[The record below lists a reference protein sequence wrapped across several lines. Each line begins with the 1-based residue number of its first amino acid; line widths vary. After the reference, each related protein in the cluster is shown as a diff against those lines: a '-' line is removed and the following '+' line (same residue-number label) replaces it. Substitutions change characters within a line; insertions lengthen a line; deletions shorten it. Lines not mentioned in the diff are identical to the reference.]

1 MPGLVPG
8 IHVLLWIQP
17 KTWMPGIK
25 PGMTECTR
33 ENLALKF
40 GYCVQISKAVASV
53 ANKNTREDSR
63 VHQRTFALAA
73 AVIAVGLST
82 AHAQEKVWKHGILE
96 AKSDAGFI
104 AMVDKGGFAA
114 KRGLKVE
121 LLQIKAGATLMKALI
136 SGEIDSV
143 DMGAAESIV
152 AGVRGTGV
160 KIVGCTWPGVPQVVL
175 AKADIK
181 SLADL
186 KGKTVAISSPG
197 SLPDLLFRGML
208 DAANVPFSDV
218 KLATQ
223 GADLD
228 RYKSL
233 VAGITDA
240 AVVSNEFEAVM
251 PPNIKV
257 LAKGGSAVPK
267 FIRLCIATSSKVL
280 AGRRDDLVKFIAAEM
295 DAYKFAATH
304 RDETIKVAHELTN
317 AKPDDKRAEFISD
330 QAIRDKQIDPTLA
343 IPADRIEWMQ
353 ELFVKAG
360 VIPKAVP
367 TASLIDTSV
376 RDDAAKLAGK

>member
-1 MPGLVPG
+1 MKKIL
-8 IHVLLWIQP
+8 
-17 KTWMPGIK
+17 
-25 PGMTECTR
+25 
-33 ENLALKF
+33 
-40 GYCVQISKAVASV
+40 
-53 ANKNTREDSR
+53 
-63 VHQRTFALAA
+63 LAA
-73 AVIAVGLST
+73 AVLACGLAA

-96 AKSDAGFI
+96 AKSDSGFI
-104 AMVDKGGFAA
+104 AMVDKGGFAE
-114 KRGLKVE
+114 KRGLKIE
-121 LLQIKAGATLMKALI
+121 LTQIKAGATLMKALI
-136 SGEIDSV
+136 AGEIDSV

-152 AGVRGTGV
+152 AAARGTGV

-208 DAANVPFSDV
+208 DNANVPFAEV

-257 LAKGGSAVPK
+257 LASGTTALPK
-267 FIRLCIATSSKVL
+267 FIRLCVATSNKVL
-280 AGRRDDLVKFIAAEM
+280 AERRGDLVKFLAAEM

-304 RDETIKVAHELTN
+304 RDETVKLSRELTH
-317 AKPDDKRAEFISD
+317 AKPDDKRAEFIVD
-330 QAIRDKQIDPTLA
+330 EALKNKQIDPTLA
-343 IPADRIEWMQ
+343 VPADRIEWMQ
-353 ELFVKAG
+353 QLFIKAG
-360 VIPKAVP
+360 VLKQAAPVS
-367 TASLIDTSV
+367 TLIDASV
-376 RDDAAKLAGK
+376 REEAAKLAGK

>member
-1 MPGLVPG
+1 MP
-8 IHVLLWIQP
+8 Q
-17 KTWMPGIK
+17 
-25 PGMTECTR
+25 
-33 ENLALKF
+33 
-40 GYCVQISKAVASV
+40 QSKMM
-53 ANKNTREDSR
+53 
-63 VHQRTFALAA
+63 FIAA
-73 AVIAVGLST
+73 ALLAWGINA
-82 AHAQEKVWKHGILE
+82 AQAQDKVWKHGILE

-136 SGEIDSV
+136 AGELDSV
-143 DMGAAESIV
+143 DMGAAEAIV
-152 AGVRGTGV
+152 AGARGTGV

-175 AKADIK
+175 AKEDIK
-181 SLADL
+181 TLADL

-208 DAANVPFSDV
+208 DNANVPFSDV

-251 PPNIKV
+251 PANVKV
-257 LAKGGSAVPK
+257 LAKGSTAVPK
-267 FIRLCIATSSKVL
+267 FIRLCIAVNGKALTE
-280 AGRRDDLVKFIAAEM
+280 RRADLVNFLAAEM
-295 DAYKFAATH
+295 DAYSYAATH
-304 RDETIKVAHELTN
+304 RDETIKLAHEMTH
-317 AKPDDKRAEFISD
+317 AKPDDDRAAFITD
-330 QAIRDKQIDPTLA
+330 QAIREKQIDPTLA

-353 ELFVKAG
+353 QLFVKAG
-360 VIPKAVP
+360 VLPKTVP
-367 TASLIDTSV
+367 ADTIIDASAQGE
-376 RDDAAKLAGK
+376 AAKVAGK

>member
-1 MPGLVPG
+1 MFSSKLAPLAIVLSCG
-8 IHVLLWIQP
+8 IW
-17 KTWMPGIK
+17 
-25 PGMTECTR
+25 
-33 ENLALKF
+33 
-40 GYCVQISKAVASV
+40 
-53 ANKNTREDSR
+53 
-63 VHQRTFALAA
+63 
-73 AVIAVGLST
+73 T
-82 AHAQEKVWKHGILE
+82 AHAQDKVWKHGILE

-121 LLQIKAGATLMKALI
+121 ILQIKAGATLMKALV

-143 DMGAAESIV
+143 DMGAAKSIV

-175 AKADIK
+175 AKAEINT
-181 SLADL
+181 LADL

-208 DAANVPFSDV
+208 DAANVPFADV

-251 PPNIKV
+251 PPNVKV

-267 FIRLCIATSSKVL
+267 FIRLCVATSSKVL
-280 AGRRDDLVKFIAAEM
+280 AERRDDLVKFIAAEM
-295 DAYKFAATH
+295 DAYKYAAAH
-304 RDETIKVAHELTN
+304 RDETVKVAHELTN
-317 AKPDDKRAEFISD
+317 AKPDDKRADFIVD
-330 QAIRDKQIDPTLA
+330 QAIREKQIDPTLA
-343 IPADRIEWMQ
+343 IPVDRIDWMQ
-353 ELFVKAG
+353 QLFVKAG
-360 VIPKAVP
+360 VIPKSV
-367 TASLIDTSV
+367 ASSTLIDASV
-376 RDDAAKLAGK
+376 RDDAAKLAAQ

>member
-1 MPGLVPG
+1 MAGLVTASRVYSTCGVINYWRNSRKHELRVPSTSCFTEQKDVDARHKVG
-8 IHVLLWIQP
+8 HDKSGELMRTPLKSLVLL
-17 KTWMPGIK
+17 
-25 PGMTECTR
+25 
-33 ENLALKF
+33 
-40 GYCVQISKAVASV
+40 
-53 ANKNTREDSR
+53 
-63 VHQRTFALAA
+63 FALVCIVPSAA
-73 AVIAVGLST
+73 
-82 AHAQEKVWKHGILE
+82 AQEKVWKHGILE

-104 AMVDKGGFAA
+104 AMVDRGGFAA

-175 AKADIK
+175 AKAEIK

-186 KGKTVAISSPG
+186 KGKTIAISSPG

-208 DAANVPFSDV
+208 DAANVPFADV

-233 VAGITDA
+233 IAGITDA

-251 PPNIKV
+251 PSNIKV

-267 FIRLCIATSSKVL
+267 FIRLCVATSSKVL
-280 AGRRDDLVKFIAAEM
+280 AERRDDLVKFIAAEM
-295 DAYKFAATH
+295 DAYKYAATH
-304 RDETIKVAHELTN
+304 RDETVKLAHEMTN
-317 AKPDDKRAEFISD
+317 AKPDDKRAEFIAD
-330 QAIRDKQIDPTLA
+330 QAIREKQIDPTLA
-343 IPADRIEWMQ
+343 IPADRIGWMQ

-376 RDDAAKLAGK
+376 HADAAKLASK

>member
-1 MPGLVPG
+1 MFAKTKISL
-8 IHVLLWIQP
+8 IAAVLLV
-17 KTWMPGIK
+17 
-25 PGMTECTR
+25 C
-33 ENLALKF
+33 
-40 GYCVQISKAVASV
+40 
-53 ANKNTREDSR
+53 
-63 VHQRTFALAA
+63 
-73 AVIAVGLST
+73 GLS
-82 AHAQEKVWKHGILE
+82 AANAQVKVWKHGILE

-114 KRGLKVE
+114 KHGLKIE
-121 LLQIKAGATLMKALI
+121 ILQIKAGATLMKALI
-136 SGEIDSV
+136 AGEIDSV

-175 AKADIK
+175 AKAEIK
-181 SLADL
+181 TLADL
-186 KGKTVAISSPG
+186 KGKNVAISSPG

-233 VAGITDA
+233 IAGITDA

-257 LAKGGSAVPK
+257 LAKGSTAVPK
-267 FIRLCIATSSKVL
+267 FIRLCLATSSKVL
-280 AGRRDDLVKFIAAEM
+280 TERRDDLVRFVAAEM
-295 DAYKFAATH
+295 DAYKYAATH
-304 RDETIKVAHELTN
+304 RDETVKLAQELTH
-317 AKPDDKRAEFISD
+317 AKPDDTRAAFITD
-330 QAIRDKQIDPTLA
+330 QALREKQIDPALA
-343 IPADRIEWMQ
+343 IPAERIDWMQ

-360 VIPKAVP
+360 VIPKTVP

-376 RDDAAKLAGK
+376 RDDAAKLSGK

>member
-1 MPGLVPG
+1 MK
-8 IHVLLWIQP
+8 
-17 KTWMPGIK
+17 KT
-25 PGMTECTR
+25 MTLAAILCG
-33 ENLALKF
+33 LALAPA
-40 GYCVQISKAVASV
+40 Y
-53 ANKNTREDSR
+53 
-63 VHQRTFALAA
+63 
-73 AVIAVGLST
+73 
-82 AHAQEKVWKHGILE
+82 AQEHVWKHGILE
-96 AKSDAGFI
+96 AKSDSGFI

-114 KRGLKVE
+114 KHGLKVE
-121 LLQIKAGATLMKALI
+121 ILQIKAGATLMKALI

-143 DMGAAESIV
+143 DMGAAEAIV

-175 AKADIK
+175 AKSDIA

-208 DAANVPFSDV
+208 DAANVPFADV

-233 VAGITDA
+233 VAGVTDA

-257 LAKGGSAVPK
+257 LAKGGTAVPN
-267 FIRLCIATSSKVL
+267 FIRLCVTASGKALTEKR
-280 AGRRDDLVKFIAAEM
+280 ADLVNFVAAEM
-295 DAYKFAATH
+295 DAYKYAATH
-304 RDETIKVAHELTN
+304 RDATVKLAQEMTN
-317 AKPDDKRAEFISD
+317 AKPDDKRAEFITD

-343 IPADRIEWMQ
+343 IPADRITWMQ

-360 VIPKAVP
+360 VLPKTVP
-367 TASLIDTSV
+367 TDTLIDRSV
-376 RDDAAKLAGK
+376 NADAAKLAGK

>member
-1 MPGLVPG
+1 M
-8 IHVLLWIQP
+8 
-17 KTWMPGIK
+17 
-25 PGMTECTR
+25 
-33 ENLALKF
+33 
-40 GYCVQISKAVASV
+40 
-53 ANKNTREDSR
+53 EDSS
-63 VHQRTFALAA
+63 VHKKSFALAA
-73 AVIAVGLST
+73 AMFLVSGLST
-82 AHAQEKVWKHGILE
+82 ANAQDKVWKHGILE

-175 AKADIK
+175 AKADIRT
-181 SLADL
+181 LADL
-186 KGKTVAISSPG
+186 KGRTVAISSPG

-233 VAGITDA
+233 IAGITDA

-251 PPNIKV
+251 PDNIKV
-257 LAKGGSAVPK
+257 LAKGGTAVPK
-267 FIRLCIATSSKVL
+267 FIRLCVATSTKVL
-280 AGRRDDLVKFIAAEM
+280 TERHDDLVKFIAAEM
-295 DAYKFAATH
+295 DAYKYAATH
-304 RDETIKVAHELTN
+304 RDETIKIAHEMTN
-317 AKPDDKRAEFISD
+317 AKPDDKRAEFITD

-343 IPADRIEWMQ
+343 IPANRIDWMQ

-376 RDDAAKLAGK
+376 HDDAAKLAGK